1 MLLGLVLVAAAG
13 ALLWFGADLFV
24 DHADAGGRRLGVSAL
39 AVGLLL
45 AGAEPEELIT
55 ALIAAFRDRGGIAAG
70 DAIGAN
76 VTMLTLVFGLA
87 ALANPLPMG
96 RRVRRYLLGAGA
108 LSAVAAVLMPGGLTR
123 PEGLVLTALGI
134 IAVAA
139 VWRWEKA
146 PPLVGDV
153 SEATEAEED
162 GWKEPLL
169 VLAGIGI
176 MAGGGW
182 LAVSGAERL
191 VEAMGVSDS
200 VVGLSLVALATS
212 AELLALVVAAHRH
225 QLTELA
231 VAGVIGSVGYN
242 ATLTLGVAALAHPF
256 STTGVTPAAW
266 LAAGLLV
273 LILALGGRRGHI
285 GRWAAALLLAVY
297 AGFLVLLYT

>member
-1 MLLGLVLVAAAG
+1 
-13 ALLWFGADLFV
+13 
-24 DHADAGGRRLGVSAL
+24 
-39 AVGLLL
+39 
-45 AGAEPEELIT
+45 
-55 ALIAAFRDRGGIAAG
+55 
-70 DAIGAN
+70 
-76 VTMLTLVFGLA
+76 
-87 ALANPLPMG
+87 
-96 RRVRRYLLGAGA
+96 A

-212 AELLALVVAAHRH
+212 AELLALVAAAHRH